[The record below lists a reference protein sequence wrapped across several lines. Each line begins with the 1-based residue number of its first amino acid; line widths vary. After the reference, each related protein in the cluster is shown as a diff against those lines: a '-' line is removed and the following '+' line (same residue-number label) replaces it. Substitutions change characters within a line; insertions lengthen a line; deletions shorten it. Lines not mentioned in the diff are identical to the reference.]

1 MRGTFRLKTRKS
13 KWRANWAK
21 QFCTLLLFASQSY
34 FCGAQGIFVFF
45 QPGRQNSQSLTP
57 VHASHVLCL
66 TLVSLAYISQILA
79 LQAVIKKSSTAT
91 CRIRVN
97 KAQQNAAKRGSALDR
112 LYLPDTDPFKYESID
127 HETYPWDISPSIRKR
142 LPEPLKR
149 CLMRSPPSC

>member
-21 QFCTLLLFASQSY
+21 QLSLLLFASQSY
-34 FCGAQGIFVFF
+34 FSGVQGIFVFF

-57 VHASHVLCL
+57 VHANHVLCL
-66 TLVSLAYISQILA
+66 MLISLAYISQILA

-112 LYLPDTDPFKYESID
+112 LYLPDTDPYESID
-127 HETYPWDISPSIRKR
+127 HETDPRDISPSIRKR
-142 LPEPLKR
+142 LSEPVKR
-149 CLMRSPPSC
+149 CLT